1 MSLCSTKFLAS
12 STLGSG
18 VSDVL
23 IMLCRLEKLVL
34 GDSSDLLNDE
44 SKLPSCSHASAMED
58 SGVEEGTYDSSPQ
71 MSDTLASP
79 EREPAWQ
86 DEEDINIW

>member
-1 MSLCSTKFLAS
+1 
-12 STLGSG
+12 
-18 VSDVL
+18 
-23 IMLCRLEKLVL
+23 MLHRLEKLVL
-34 GDSSDLLNDE
+34 GDNSDVLNDE
-44 SKLPSCSHASAMED
+44 FKVQSCSHASVMED
-58 SGVEEGTYDSSPQ
+58 SGVEEGNYDSSPQ